1 MSNPS
6 PSDPLPPTDPKPAP
20 MSVLPQPQ
28 EVQEIEDPVIGL
40 SIQFIVAMML
50 AEGMTEVVIP
60 RAMLV
65 QAMDKI
71 ITARQTDDGGF
82 TVRIIR

>member
-1 MSNPS
+1 MSNP
-6 PSDPLPPTDPKPAP
+6 LPPEDSTPPPAP

-28 EVQEIEDPVIGL
+28 EVQQIEDLVIGL
-40 SIQFIVAMML
+40 AIQFIVAMML
-50 AEGMTEVVIP
+50 ANGQTEVVIP
-60 RAMLV
+60 RKLLS